1 MGKWV
6 FMGKIH
12 RDICRKGIEWEDAQK
27 ITKKLEDE
35 NVKICIMGNMHGQ
48 ISICW
53 KDIQKG
59 RVGKD
64 LYSWERCIVKFLHCF
79 VLVFLFCS
87 CVVVFWCCYC
97 ILVLFC
103 FCAVML
109 FFSCVLCF
117 FLCFCV
123 VVLFCCCVFVLLCCC
138 VVVLLCGLLQ
148 NIQYFCV
155 TPQQC
160 VNFPIFEFKLASV
173 GSAVKA

>member
-109 FFSCVLCF
+109 FFSCVF
-117 FLCFCV
+117 
-123 VVLFCCCVFVLLCCC
+123 FVLLCCC
-138 VVVLLCGLLQ
+138 VVLLLCFCAIVLLCCCIVMWFTAEYSIFLCHTTAVCKFS
-148 NIQYFCV
+148 NI
-155 TPQQC
+155 
-160 VNFPIFEFKLASV
+160 
-173 GSAVKA
+173 

>member
-1 MGKWV
+1 MLLCFGAVIV
-6 FMGKIH
+6 FL
-12 RDICRKGIEWEDAQK
+12 C
-27 ITKKLEDE
+27 
-35 NVKICIMGNMHGQ
+35 
-48 ISICW
+48 
-53 KDIQKG
+53 
-59 RVGKD
+59 
-64 LYSWERCIVKFLHCF
+64 CF
-79 VLVFLFCS
+79 VFVLLCCFFLVF
-87 CVVVFWCCYC
+87 CV
-97 ILVLFC
+97 
-103 FCAVML
+103 
-109 FFSCVLCF
+109 